1 MFGFSAPGSPVIG
14 RVAKPSARP
23 VLQSATVSI
32 SGAQVQLAFSAP
44 VRIGAGGNG
53 GFSVTLNGGP
63 ATLTYA
69 SGSGTPVLLYNV
81 SRTVVMGE
89 TGTLDY
95 AQPGNGVVSDAGLVE
110 LASASIGVTN
120 NSAQVPPTVTSRTIN
135 AGGTTLS
142 IGFAEAVSF
151 GAGGNGGFALT
162 MSGGAVTLT
171 YASGAGSFTLVYN
184 LSRTVDLGETGT
196 LDYTQPGNGVESQA
210 TGLDLVS
217 VSGLSVTNNSTQ
229 RPTLT
234 SATIPSAGTTITLAF
249 SKTVQVGVGGAGGF
263 TLSLTGGAVT
273 ATYASGSGG
282 SSLVYNLSRTVNS
295 GETGTISYTQP
306 GNGIEA
312 TASGADV
319 ATFTNSAVTNNS
331 STGSTA
337 PVTLAFD
344 TATPHQVSIVASHS
358 RTLAEGSTAQVY
370 YRVTGGGS
378 WIDGGYL
385 YRTRTAY
392 GAGSNS
398 FAGWVVDL
406 QPGTTYDVRLDVT
419 EPGVGSWQITGT
431 RATRALPAEGA
442 AQTKSATTANFASV
456 MAGAVA
462 GDVIVLA
469 AGTYTLSGFAWTSPG
484 TSGSPVVIRGSGIG
498 STILV
503 DSTGYV
509 LTLTG
514 SYYTFEDLT
523 IRGSQTDSG
532 TAASSLGVRV
542 SNGST
547 NVTLRRVRIE
557 GCDKGISAED
567 IYTQGLLVYDCQF
580 AGNNTWAMTEGPPQ
594 NQTWNDTG
602 IQMPGF
608 GNCVWNCTFS
618 GHGDTVKLGHNG
630 AWGASRACYMSRC
643 WVKYAGDD
651 GLIEFDEADGNCAA
665 YDNRL
670 GGSATGA
677 SFDGIGSGPVGVFR
691 NVLVN
696 QTRMAL
702 KFTST
707 ARGVRIYSNTW
718 VATARAATW
727 DYGFYAASNT
737 IYDFDYRNNVLAYR
751 GAGALVSFNTV
762 LVGSTLTDY
771 NAWYPDGRSIYFG
784 SGSGTWTGLTSA
796 KANLAPRMAHDVIV
810 ASDPFVAPITLG
822 ADYSTQY
829 TGHLDARIASGAA
842 KNAGVAIA
850 GVTDGYSGAAP
861 DIGADIAGRV
871 LPAIGAASDPMI
883 PEWARTQTA
892 QTWSVVPAANTL
904 NAIRPSNN
912 PALNPAYP
920 GAPEWNGD
928 GDQSNIVAAWCGAS
942 YDDATDTMW
951 IGVSGGHRDYGGNEV
966 YRCRFSTPTPVW
978 EMVRPPSGAIG
989 NLLTTNDG
997 QEASGVYSDGRP
1009 RSVHTYNKWAY
1020 VPGVGPVLGIHGNT
1034 YYSST
1039 AGRSWSVFIDATT
1052 GEAQF
1057 SAQHPPASST
1067 GTGSATTY
1075 DPSRHALWIASAN
1088 NSTGIYRYNIP
1099 TSGGAHTGAA
1109 ASLVASTPSRELSS
1123 LCYLPSHDC
1132 LLVAYSS
1139 EVGGS
1144 SGWRVLD
1151 CATGTVYAPAF
1162 NGTAALGNL
1171 YAQTQWRWV
1180 PSLGAACGW
1189 HNSGNTTLITRL
1201 TPGANPRTDAWTIDT
1216 LPVSG
1221 ANAVTPSNRA
1231 SQGTYGR
1238 FAYSPRLGGFLV
1250 FNSTSGSTYFYKI

>member
-1 MFGFSAPGSPVIG
+1 MPEWALRAPLRPTAIVSTLATSGDLQSVDPLTTATLSGPSSAQTGVAVTYIITLNVPAAQTYVVTPSCPGATLAPGS
-14 RVAKPSARP
+14 
-23 VLQSATVSI
+23 
-32 SGAQVQLAFSAP
+32 F
-44 VRIGAGGNG
+44 
-53 GFSVTLNGGP
+53 
-63 ATLTYA
+63 
-69 SGSGTPVLLYNV
+69 
-81 SRTVVMGE
+81 
-89 TGTLDY
+89 D
-95 AQPGNGVVSDAGLVE
+95 
-110 LASASIGVTN
+110 
-120 NSAQVPPTVTSRTIN
+120 IN
-135 AGGTTLS
+135 AGNSTGQ
-142 IGFAEAVSF
+142 F
-151 GAGGNGGFALT
+151 
-162 MSGGAVTLT
+162 AVTAPSDGT
-171 YASGAGSFTLVYN
+171 YSVDFTI
-184 LSRTVDLGETGT
+184 S
-196 LDYTQPGNGVESQA
+196 
-210 TGLDLVS
+210 
-217 VSGLSVTNNSTQ
+217 
-229 RPTLT
+229 PTLT
-234 SATIPSAGTTITLAF
+234 R
-249 SKTVQVGVGGAGGF
+249 
-263 TLSLTGGAVT
+263 TGRPI
-273 ATYASGSGG
+273 
-282 SSLVYNLSRTVNS
+282 SLVAQTS
-295 GETGTISYTQP
+295 
-306 GNGIEA
+306 
-312 TASGADV
+312 
-319 ATFTNSAVTNNS
+319 
-331 STGSTA
+331 
-337 PVTLAFD
+337 PVTLAYD
-344 TATPHQVSIVASHS
+344 AQTPHQISIAAPHA

-370 YRVTGGGS
+370 YRVTGSGS

-385 YRTRTAY
+385 YRTRTSQ
-392 GAGSNS
+392 GSAANT

-469 AGTYTLSGFAWTSPG
+469 AGTYTLSGFVWTSPG

-608 GNCVWNCTFS
+608 GNCVWNCTFAA
-618 GHGDTVKLGHNG
+618 HGDTVKLGHDG

-727 DYGFYAASNT
+727 DYGFYAANNT

-822 ADYSTQY
+822 ADYTTQY
-829 TGHLDARIASGAA
+829 SGHLDARIASGSAA
-842 KNAGVAIA
+842 RNAGVAIA
-850 GVTDGYSGAAP
+850 GVTDGFSGAAP
-861 DIGADIAGRV
+861 DMGADIAGRV
-871 LPAIGAASDPMI
+871 LPAIGAASDPLI

-912 PALNPAYP
+912 PAINPNYP

-928 GDQSNIVAAWCGAS
+928 GDQSNIVAAWCGAA

-966 YRCRFSTPTPVW
+966 YRCRFAAPAPVW

-1020 VPGVGPVLGIHGNT
+1020 ARGVGPVLGIHGNT

-1039 AGRSWSVFIDATT
+1039 AGRSWSVFIDPTT

-1057 SAQHPPASST
+1057 TAQHPPASST
-1067 GTGSATTY
+1067 GTGSATAY
-1075 DPSRHALWIASAN
+1075 DPLRHALWIAPSN
-1088 NSTGIYRYNIP
+1088 NTTGIYRYTIP

-1109 ASLVASTPSRELSS
+1109 ASLIASTPSRELTS
-1123 LCYLPSHDC
+1123 LCYLPGHDC
-1132 LLVAYSS
+1132 LLIAYSS
-1139 EVGGS
+1139 EVGGA

-1151 CATGTVYAPAF
+1151 CATGTVYAPTFSGSTPMGA
-1162 NGTAALGNL
+1162 TQ
-1171 YAQTQWRWV
+1171 AQTQWRWV

-1189 HNSGNTTLITRL
+1189 HNSSSTTQITRL

-1221 ANAVTPSNRA
+1221 ANAVTPSARV

-1250 FNSTSGSTYFYKI
+1250 LNSTSGSHYFYKI

>member
-1 MFGFSAPGSPVIG
+1 MPEWTLRAPLRPTAIASTLATSGDLQSVDPLTTATLSGPSTAQTGIAVTYTVTLNVAAAQTYVVTPSCPGATLAPGS
-14 RVAKPSARP
+14 
-23 VLQSATVSI
+23 
-32 SGAQVQLAFSAP
+32 F
-44 VRIGAGGNG
+44 
-53 GFSVTLNGGP
+53 
-63 ATLTYA
+63 
-69 SGSGTPVLLYNV
+69 
-81 SRTVVMGE
+81 
-89 TGTLDY
+89 D
-95 AQPGNGVVSDAGLVE
+95 
-110 LASASIGVTN
+110 
-120 NSAQVPPTVTSRTIN
+120 IN
-135 AGGTTLS
+135 AGNSTGQ
-142 IGFAEAVSF
+142 F
-151 GAGGNGGFALT
+151 
-162 MSGGAVTLT
+162 AVTAPSDGT
-171 YASGAGSFTLVYN
+171 YSVDFTI
-184 LSRTVDLGETGT
+184 S
-196 LDYTQPGNGVESQA
+196 
-210 TGLDLVS
+210 
-217 VSGLSVTNNSTQ
+217 
-229 RPTLT
+229 PTLT
-234 SATIPSAGTTITLAF
+234 R
-249 SKTVQVGVGGAGGF
+249 
-263 TLSLTGGAVT
+263 TGRPI
-273 ATYASGSGG
+273 
-282 SSLVYNLSRTVNS
+282 SLVAQTS
-295 GETGTISYTQP
+295 
-306 GNGIEA
+306 
-312 TASGADV
+312 
-319 ATFTNSAVTNNS
+319 
-331 STGSTA
+331 
-337 PVTLAFD
+337 PVTLAYD
-344 TATPHQVSIVASHS
+344 AQTPHQISIAAPHA

-370 YRVTGGGS
+370 YRVTGSGS

-385 YRTRTAY
+385 YRTRTSQ
-392 GAGSNS
+392 GSGSNS

-431 RATRALPAEGA
+431 RATRALPAEGT
-442 AQTKSATTANFASV
+442 AQTKSATTANFGSV

-469 AGTYTLSGFAWTSPG
+469 AGTYTINGFAWTSPG
-484 TSGSPVVIRGSGIG
+484 TSGSPVVIRGAGID
-498 STILV
+498 STILY

-509 LTLTG
+509 LTLSG
-514 SYYTFEDLT
+514 SHYTFEGLT
-523 IRGSQTDSG
+523 VRGSQTDSG
-532 TAASSLGVRV
+532 TSASSLGVRV
-542 SNGST
+542 SNAST
-547 NVTLRRVRIE
+547 NVTFRRVKFD

-567 IYTQGLLVYDCQF
+567 IYTQGLLVYDCDF

-594 NQTWNDTG
+594 NQTWNDTAV
-602 IQMPGF
+602 QMPGF

-630 AWGASRACYMSRC
+630 AWGRSRACYMWRC
-643 WVKYAGDD
+643 YVRRAGDD
-651 GLIEFDEADGNCAA
+651 GTVEFDDGAGNLAA
-665 YDNRL
+665 YDNL
-670 GGSATGA
+670 VAGSATGA
-677 SFDGIGSGPVGVFR
+677 SFDGVSDGPVGFFR
-691 NVLVN
+691 NVCVN

-702 KFTST
+702 KFTS
-707 ARGVRIYSNTW
+707 AAAGVRIWSNTF
-718 VATARAATW
+718 VNTVRASGW
-727 DYGFYAASNT
+727 DYGLYAASNT
-737 IYDFDYRNNVLAYR
+737 IYDFDYRNNLLLHR
-751 GAGALVSFNTV
+751 GAGQLIPFNTV
-762 LVGSTLTDY
+762 FVGTPTTDY
-771 NAWYPDGRSIYFG
+771 NGWYPDGRNINFG
-784 SGSGTWTGLTSA
+784 SGSGNYTGLTAA
-796 KANLAPRMAHDVIV
+796 KAGLAPRMAHDVIV
-810 ASDPFVAPITLG
+810 ASDPFASPITLG
-822 ADYSTQY
+822 ADYTTEY
-829 TGHLDARIASGAA
+829 TGHLDARITSGTAR
-842 KNAGVAIA
+842 NAGVAIA
-850 GVTDGYSGAAP
+850 GVTDGFTGAAP
-861 DIGADIAGRV
+861 DMGAAITGRTT
-871 LPAIGAASDPMI
+871 PAIGAASNPYV
-883 PEWARTQTA
+883 PAWARITA
-892 QTWSVVPAANTL
+892 QTWTTVPVAATL
-904 NAIRPSNN
+904 YSIRPSNN
-912 PALNPAYP
+912 PAINPNYP
-920 GAPEWNGD
+920 SGPEWNGD
-928 GDQSNIVAAWCGAS
+928 GDQSNIVAAWCGAA
-942 YDDATDTMW
+942 YDEDTDTMW

-966 YRCRFSTPTPVW
+966 YRCRFGTPAPTW
-978 EMVRPPSGAIG
+978 ELVRWPSGAIG